1 MTKNI
6 QKPIKSKSRT
16 KADKMIALLQRSTGA
31 TITELAKAT
40 GWQKH
45 SVRGF
50 MSGSLKK
57 KQGFQ
62 ITSTKEDDKDR
73 RYVIEVVAS

>member
-16 KADKMIALLQRSTGA
+16 KADKMIALLQRNMGA
-31 TITELAKAT
+31 TIPELAKAT

-50 MSGSLKK
+50 MSGSLKN
-57 KQGFQ
+57 KQGFT
-62 ITSTKEDDKDR
+62 ITSTKEEGKDR